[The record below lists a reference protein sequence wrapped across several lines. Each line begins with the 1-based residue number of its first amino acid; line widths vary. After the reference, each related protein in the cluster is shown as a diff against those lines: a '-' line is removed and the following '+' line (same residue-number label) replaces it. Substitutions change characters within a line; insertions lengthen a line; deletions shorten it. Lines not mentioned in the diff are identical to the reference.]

1 MVLHSNSKL
10 ILKRWRNKSAAQLLA
25 AEWFRDTVVCRGM
38 VPRHR
43 HQSRNSSAT
52 TKFFKSPRRTLSEYP
67 CGGLARTLFS
77 AFRRRKFRQSA
88 ADPIGSAAEQICS
101 AAVRQVR
108 GGIFCSAA
116 KLNLADSAGV
126 RRGPARTQADPG
138 GVRGGIV
145 PPWELPIRWS
155 HDPRHIVQST
165 PKRPLTFIYKSLR
178 QARGETRNVA
188 CANGSLYRLEFTPQV
203 SIVRNC

>member
-1 MVLHSNSKL
+1 M
-10 ILKRWRNKSAAQLLA
+10 KRWRNKSTAQLLA

-43 HQSRNSSAT
+43 RQSRNSSAK

-101 AAVRQVR
+101 AAVRRVR

-145 PPWELPIRWS
+145 PPWELPLIR
-155 HDPRHIVQST
+155 RGKRGKKIVSKRMIRIWNFCST
-165 PKRPLTFIYKSLR
+165 VD
-178 QARGETRNVA
+178 N
-188 CANGSLYRLEFTPQV
+188 N
-203 SIVRNC
+203 

>member
-1 MVLHSNSKL
+1 M
-10 ILKRWRNKSAAQLLA
+10 KRWRNKSAAQLLA

-43 HQSRNSSAT
+43 RQSRNSSAK

-67 CGGLARTLFS
+67 CGGLARTFFS

-101 AAVRQVR
+101 AAVRRVRGGFR

-145 PPWELPIRWS
+145 PPWELPWMLADVFQSFPPRKFRQS
-155 HDPRHIVQST
+155 AADP
-165 PKRPLTFIYKSLR
+165 P
-178 QARGETRNVA
+178 
-188 CANGSLYRLEFTPQV
+188 
-203 SIVRNC
+203 